1 MDRNA
6 SMGANQEDIL
16 LDKVVIEEAL
26 RRLPEEY
33 REVIILYYF
42 QNLKLSEIAGVLQIN
57 LSLVKY
63 RIRQAKKQLEQYLGE
78 EDFYESG

>member
-1 MDRNA
+1 M
-6 SMGANQEDIL
+6 
-16 LDKVVIEEAL
+16 
-26 RRLPEEY
+26 
-33 REVIILYYF
+33 IILYYF

>member
-1 MDRNA
+1 M
-6 SMGANQEDIL
+6 

>member
-1 MDRNA
+1 
-6 SMGANQEDIL
+6 MGANQEDIL

>member
-63 RIRQAKKQLEQYLGE
+63 RIRQAKKHLEQYLGE